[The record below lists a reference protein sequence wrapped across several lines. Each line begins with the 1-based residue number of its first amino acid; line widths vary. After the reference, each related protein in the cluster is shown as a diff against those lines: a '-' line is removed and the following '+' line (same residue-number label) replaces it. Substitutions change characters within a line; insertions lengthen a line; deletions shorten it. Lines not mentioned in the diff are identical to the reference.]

1 MEDMKNEA
9 NGSVEAGKTF
19 TQDEVNQIVKNRLK
33 EERGK
38 MQKEQ
43 DAALLERE
51 QAITAREMRM
61 TAREKL
67 NEKGLPADLVDAIN
81 CSDEEAINKSIEIL
95 SKNYTS
101 PENGNA
107 SKNRLVG
114 CTPRGNYSPRNGDTP
129 TFDDACR
136 RAMGL

>member
-101 PENGNA
+101 SENGNA

-114 CTPRGNYSPRNGDTP
+114 CYSPRNGDTP

>member
-81 CSDEEAINKSIEIL
+81 CSDEDTINKSIEIL
-95 SKNYTS
+95 SKNYIS
-101 PENGNA
+101 PENG
-107 SKNRLVG
+107 SRLVG
-114 CTPRGNYSPRNGDTP
+114 CTPRVNYSPRNGNTP